1 MNKRGQRERT
11 SEGLTKNMKWV
22 KDRTS
27 KRLRCQLNS
36 NANYIRFDWVEFMST
51 EYFKV
56 IDAINDCYKK
66 MLEIGKCAEVFWPI
80 GGRRPD
86 ILTAKSKK
94 EFMREKEN
102 ISRRYNRYVTTG
114 APRLSI
120 SIDVEIVPDPRQYAN
135 SKQPVPTEREIL
147 VKEQILEHEFT
158 TNNLDIVKC
167 NVCLECH
174 IQKNVLPD
182 HESYICKRCHTRKD
196 PDYFMKNNL
205 HPVWFEDNEVGRTN
219 WTRQGKKIPILA
231 SHMNLKDSLL
241 PNDCSFEDVQLL
253 YHQFI
258 YQMVTLH

>member
-11 SEGLTKNMKWV
+11 SEGLTNNMRRA
-22 KDRTS
+22 KDITS
-27 KRLRCQLNS
+27 KLLRCQLNS
-36 NANYIRFDWVEFMST
+36 NANYIRFDWVEFMRT

-66 MLEIGKCAEVFWPI
+66 MLEIGKYAEVFRPI
-80 GGRRPD
+80 GGRQPD
-86 ILTAKSKK
+86 ILTAKSKV
-94 EFMREKEN
+94 EFQKTKKN
-102 ISRRYNRYVTTG
+102 IILRYNRYVTTG

-120 SIDVEIVPDPRQYAN
+120 SIDVKIVPDPRKYAN
-135 SKQPVPTEREIL
+135 SKKPMPTEREIL

-158 TNNLDIVKC
+158 ANNLNIVKC

-182 HESYICKRCHTRKD
+182 HESYICKKCHTQKD

-205 HPVWFEDNEVGRTN
+205 HPVWFEVNKDGSNKLDSS
-219 WTRQGKKIPILA
+219 GKKFPILA
-231 SHMNLKDSLL
+231 SHMNLKDSQL

>member
-1 MNKRGQRERT
+1 
-11 SEGLTKNMKWV
+11 
-22 KDRTS
+22 
-27 KRLRCQLNS
+27 
-36 NANYIRFDWVEFMST
+36 MST
-51 EYFKV
+51 DYFRV

-66 MLEIGKCAEVFWPI
+66 MLEIGKCADVFRPI

-120 SIDVEIVPDPRQYAN
+120 SIDVEIVPGPRKYAN
-135 SKQPVPTEREIL
+135 SKQPMPTEWEIL

-158 TNNLDIVKC
+158 TNNLNIVKC

-182 HESYICKRCHTRKD
+182 QDSYICKKCHTRKD